1 VSNEQFYLDRSDD
14 ARREAEAATLD
25 NVRDR
30 AQRSSDAWAAMARRA
45 AKTEAFRAVRK
56 AAEGSGTTPV
66 VIDSEDDTGLDLESE
81 DDNDDAV
88 VERAMGP
95 EAD

>member
-1 VSNEQFYLDRSDD
+1 MSNEQFYLDRADD

-56 AAEGSGTTPV
+56 AAEGTGEPGA
-66 VIDSEDDTGLDLESE
+66 VIDSEDDTGLDLES
-81 DDNDDAV
+81 DINDDAV
-88 VERAMGP
+88 VERDMGP
-95 EAD
+95 ESD

>member
-1 VSNEQFYLDRSDD
+1 MSNEQFYLDRSDD

-66 VIDSEDDTGLDLESE
+66 VIDSEDDTGLDLEAE
-81 DDNDDAV
+81 DDNDDVV